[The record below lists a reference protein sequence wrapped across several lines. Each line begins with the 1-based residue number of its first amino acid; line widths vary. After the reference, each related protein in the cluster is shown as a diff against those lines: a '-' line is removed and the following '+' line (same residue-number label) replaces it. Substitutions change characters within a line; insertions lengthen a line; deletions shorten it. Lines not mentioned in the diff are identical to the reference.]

1 MPTIS
6 MFYGIIVRMY
16 AEKDGRH
23 NLPHIHV
30 GVGGQ
35 EAVVDLSGNVLEGEI
50 PKTSG
55 CLDGDTPGRTGGQL
69 VRRRT
74 GVPDRAVEVRR
85 RL

>member
-35 EAVVDLSGNVLEGEI
+35 EAVRKDE
-50 PKTSG
+50 TSG
-55 CLDGDTPGRTGGQL
+55 CLDGDTPG
-69 VRRRT
+69 
-74 GVPDRAVEVRR
+74 
-85 RL
+85 